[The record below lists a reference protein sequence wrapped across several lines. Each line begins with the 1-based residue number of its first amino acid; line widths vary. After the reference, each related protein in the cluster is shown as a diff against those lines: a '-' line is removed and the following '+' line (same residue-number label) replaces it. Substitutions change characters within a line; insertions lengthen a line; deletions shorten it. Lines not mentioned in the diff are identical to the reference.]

1 MAKEKT
7 NKEASQLFQNIIKA
21 SVKGKAMPKKKT
33 PKKKKPNNSQEE
45 KGMSEV
51 RKWKRSQGL

>member
-1 MAKEKT
+1 MAKREKDS
-7 NKEASQLFQNIIKA
+7 KEASQLFQNIIKA
-21 SVKGKAMPKKKT
+21 SVKGTTKSKKKS
-33 PKKKKPNNSQEE
+33 PKKKKQ